1 MIEIKGKYNTARVF
15 TNNIDDE
22 TYSQIL
28 NLCNQEFVKES
39 TIRIMPDTHAGAGC
53 TIGTTMTITDK
64 VVPNIVG
71 VDIGCGMEAV
81 RLKVRKLDLGALDS
95 IIKKKIPSGFNV
107 RAKMHKFAQRARID
121 QLRCLKHINAN
132 RAELSIGTLGGGN
145 HFIEVGLDGD
155 GRYWLVVHTGSR
167 HLGKQVADYYQN
179 AAHKNLN
186 NKAKERKKLIETLR
200 EQGRHQEIE
209 EKLKEIESYNVPKQ
223 LAYVQ
228 EELFDDYLHDMQ
240 LVQEYAELNRKAI
253 VDEILTSLKLK
264 EDDSFSTIHNYIEI
278 ESKILRKGAIAAY
291 EGQRVLIPM
300 NMRDG
305 SLICRGK
312 GNPEWN
318 YSAPHGAGRIMSRRE
333 AKNSIPMEEYKKSME
348 GIYTTC
354 VNRATVDEAP
364 MAYKPME
371 EIIGH
376 IHDTVYILDIIKP
389 VYNYKASE

>member
-253 VDEILTSLKLK
+253 VDEIITSLKLK